1 MKKKMLLSAVAM
13 FLAAGT
19 LSAAEFD
26 FANGGSIKFKGNAV
40 PAPAPA
46 ASAAKS
52 VSGNAQRAAA
62 RPAEWTVMVF
72 INGKNNLEKFALRD
86 VNEMETIGSTDKVN
100 VVVQLGRMD
109 GFDSSDGDWKGVR
122 RYYIKKDD
130 DFSKINSPMV
140 EDLGTLDMGDYK
152 NAIAF
157 GRWAKTKF
165 PARKYMF
172 IFWNHGSGWIK
183 SKGLYTAK
191 GISYDDET
199 NNHMDTPQMAKVIRD
214 IGGVN
219 VVGSDACLMQM
230 AEVAFELK
238 PFAPYIVGSEEI
250 EPGDGYTYDTFLGP
264 LVQNPMMNGAQ
275 LAKVA
280 VDAYSDHY
288 DPLGSGYTQSFIN
301 SSAMAQFLTLVNSFT
316 TAVMSANDGEA
327 AKYARD
333 HALKFQYADN
343 KDLYDFVSLLVSQS
357 KNQAVKTKGNALM
370 NFITN
375 KLVGH
380 TRSKDAPASI
390 FVPEVTE
397 LSKAKGIAVYVP
409 NRSVPP
415 SYLEMQWAKK
425 SNWPKF
431 VKWIASKDAPP
442 EGFKPQ

>member
-13 FLAAGT
+13 LLAAGT

-46 ASAAKS
+46 ASAAKT

-62 RPAEWTVMVF
+62 RPAEWTIMVF

-86 VNEMETIGSTDKVN
+86 VNEMEMVGSTDKVN

-122 RYYIKKDD
+122 RYYIKKDED
-130 DFSKINSPMV
+130 PTKISSPMI

-172 IFWNHGSGWIK
+172 IFWNHGTGWIK
-183 SKGLYTAK
+183 SKGLYSSK

-199 NNHMDTPQMAKVIRD
+199 NNHMDTPQMAKVLRD

-250 EPGDGYTYDTFLGP
+250 EPGEGYTYNQLLEP
-264 LVQNPMMNGAQ
+264 LVKNPAMNAPQ
-275 LAKVA
+275 LAKLA
-280 VDAYSDHY
+280 VDTYSDYY
-288 DPLGSGYTQSFIN
+288 DALNSGYTQSFVN
-301 SSAMAQFLTLVNSFT
+301 SAAMAQFLTLVNSFT
-316 TAVMSANDGEA
+316 TAVMSANEGEA
-327 AKYARD
+327 AQYARD
-333 HALKFQYADN
+333 NALKFQFADN
-343 KDLYDFVSLLVSQS
+343 KDLYDFVSLLIS
-357 KNQAVKTKGNALM
+357 KAKSQAVKAKGKALM
-370 NFITN
+370 DYITN

-380 TRSKDAPASI
+380 SRSKDAPPSI
-390 FVPEVTE
+390 FVPVTTE

-442 EGFKPQ
+442 AGFKPQ

>member
-13 FLAAGT
+13 LLAAGT

-40 PAPAPA
+40 PASAPA

-52 VSGNAQRAAA
+52 VGNSRRAEA
-62 RPAEWTVMVF
+62 RPAEWTIMVF
-72 INGKNNLEKFALRD
+72 LNGKNNLEKFALRD
-86 VNEMETIGSTDKVN
+86 VNEMEMIGSTDKVN
-100 VVVQLGRMD
+100 VVVQIGRMD

-122 RYYIKKDD
+122 RYYIKKDED
-130 DFSKINSPMV
+130 PTKINSPLI
-140 EDLGTLDMGDYK
+140 EDLGSLDMGDYK

-165 PARKYMF
+165 PAKKYMF
-172 IFWNHGSGWIK
+172 IFWNHGSGWVK
-183 SKGLYTAK
+183 SKGLYTSK

-199 NNHMDTPQMAKVIRD
+199 NNHMDTPQMSKVIRD

-219 VVGSDACLMQM
+219 VVASDACLMQM

-250 EPGDGYTYDTFLGP
+250 EPGDGYTYDTLLGS
-264 LVQNPMMNGAQ
+264 LVKNPMMNGAQ
-275 LAKVA
+275 LAKLA

-288 DPLGSGYTQSFIN
+288 ESLGSGYTQSFIN
-301 SSAMAQFLTLVNSFT
+301 SASMAQFLTLVNTFT

-333 HALKFQYADN
+333 NALKFEYVDN
-343 KDLYDFVSLLVSQS
+343 KDLYHFVSLLVEKSNS
-357 KNQAVKTKGNALM
+357 QAVKAKGKALM
-370 NFITN
+370 SFITSN
-375 KLVGH
+375 LVGH
-380 TRSKDAPASI
+380 SRSKDAPPSI
-390 FVPEVTE
+390 FVPQITE
-397 LSKAKGIAVYVP
+397 LSKAKGIAIYVP

-442 EGFKPQ
+442 EGYKPQ